1 MNTGQMM
8 LAIGAMILLSTIVM
22 RVNNTFIASDEV
34 LDQSKYSFLA
44 TSIATSVIQ
53 EAKNLRYDEITTDST
68 IGEIKNKDIFSNI
81 GVDQLTGEN
90 PDSAYTFDDFD
101 DYNNWQDTIK
111 TLPSAVFNVSCRV
124 VYVDEDN
131 PTVPA
136 SGKTFNKMI
145 TVTVTSDY
153 MTDVIQL
160 SSIFSYWFLR

>member
-1 MNTGQMM
+1 MNTGQMI
-8 LAIGAMILLSTIVM
+8 LAIGAMVLLSTIVM
-22 RVNNTFIASDEV
+22 RVNDTFITSDEV
-34 LDQSKYSFLA
+34 LDQSKYAFLA

-68 IGEIKNKDIFSNI
+68 IGEIKSKDLFSTI
-81 GVDQLTGEN
+81 GYDYGEN
-90 PDSAYTFDDFD
+90 PRVASTFDDFD
-101 DYNNWQDTIK
+101 DYDGWQDTVK

-124 VYVDEDN
+124 IYVDETH
-131 PTVPA
+131 PTVEA